1 MSRPAIVIE
10 GLGKEYRL
18 GQRGKHFPSFRE
30 AVANALRSPFK
41 PRGADKAKTEVE
53 EQDETFWALKD
64 VSFEVHPGEV
74 VGIIGRNGAGK
85 STMLKI
91 LSRITEP
98 TEGSVRV
105 RGRLASLLEVGT
117 GFHPELTGR
126 ENIYLNGSILGMKK
140 AEIDRKFDQ
149 IVAFAE
155 IEKFIDTQVKH
166 YSSGM
171 YVRLAF
177 AVAAHLEPQIL
188 IVDEVLAVGDA
199 EFQKKCLGRIE
210 EVTREGRTVL
220 FVSHNMPAL
229 QNLCSRCIYLENGLL
244 KLDGDPSALI
254 EAYTQASIS
263 QLRSEEDL
271 SRAPGRV
278 RTFEPYLKSISVR
291 GPRSDAAYVSM
302 GDSIEVVV
310 DFESPKP
317 LNQVSLWVWIKNNM
331 NMPIFGVDTD
341 INPPDPIREP
351 MTQGRIVCRIENLPL
366 MPGTYSIDLY
376 FGSRNFSLDEIRDA
390 CRFEVHA
397 ADVFGNGKTPLSV
410 SGNIFWPA
418 TWEIREI
425 GSAEPIGSR
434 V

>member
-1 MSRPAIVIE
+1 MSRSAIVVE

-18 GQRGKHFPSFRE
+18 GQRARHFPSFRE
-30 AVANALRSPFK
+30 AVGNAFRRPLK
-41 PRGADKAKTEVE
+41 PRAASPSKAGDPE
-53 EQDETFWALKD
+53 ETFWALKD
-64 VSFEVHPGEV
+64 VSFEVKPGEV

-98 TEGSVRV
+98 TEGCVRV

-117 GFHPELTGR
+117 GFHPELSGR

-155 IEKFIDTQVKH
+155 IEKFIDTQVKY

-229 QNLCSRCIYLENGLL
+229 QNLCSRCIYLEKGRL

-254 EAYTQASIS
+254 EAYTQASIA

-271 SRAPGRV
+271 CHAPGRV
-278 RTFEPYLKSISVR
+278 STFEPHLTSVRVR
-291 GPRSDAAYVSM
+291 GPRSDASYISM

-310 DFESPKP
+310 DFEASKP

-331 NMPIFGVDTD
+331 NIPVFGVDTD
-341 INPPDPIREP
+341 INPPEPIGEP
-351 MTQGRIVCRIENLPL
+351 MTRGRVVCRIDNLPL

-376 FGSRNFSLDEIRDA
+376 FGSRNFSLDEVRDA

-418 TWEIREI
+418 TWEIRPIE
-425 GSAEPIGSR
+425 SAEPIGSR
-434 V
+434 A